1 MMSFLVTFLYLAELA
16 SSARVIIGVCFSLLI
31 VVGVMSFLNY
41 YMNEYNDEGKK
52 DFLKVINF
60 IKKPFLASV
69 IVFVLLPSPT
79 YFYTVAGA
87 ITVEKGTTAFF
98 ETSEGKKIRDL
109 INQKL
114 DESLAKIKKVDK

>member
-1 MMSFLVTFLYLAELA
+1 MSFLVVFLYLADLA
-16 SSARVIIGVCFSLLI
+16 DNARAIIGFCLVFSLMVLI
-31 VVGVMSFLNY
+31 LAFLNY
-41 YMNEYNDEGKK
+41 FMNEYNDDGKK
-52 DFLKVINF
+52 SFLGIVGVL
-60 IKKPFLASV
+60 KKPV
-69 IVFVLLPSPT
+69 IIGTIVFVLLPSPT

>member
-1 MMSFLVTFLYLAELA
+1 MDDNGKKTFL
-16 SSARVIIGVCFSLLI
+16 G
-31 VVGVMSFLNY
+31 VVGTL
-41 YMNEYNDEGKK
+41 
-52 DFLKVINF
+52 
-60 IKKPFLASV
+60 KKPLIAGT

-98 ETSEGKKIRDL
+98 ETPEGRKIRNL

-114 DESLAKIKKVDK
+114 DKSLAKIKKSDK

>member
-1 MMSFLVTFLYLAELA
+1 
-16 SSARVIIGVCFSLLI
+16 
-31 VVGVMSFLNY
+31 
-41 YMNEYNDEGKK
+41 MNEYNDDGKK
-52 DFLKVINF
+52 SFLGIVRVL
-60 IKKPFLASV
+60 KKPLIAGT
-69 IVFVLLPSPT
+69 IVFVLLPSPM

-87 ITVEKGTTAFF
+87 ITVENGASAFF